1 MEYKFSE
8 GSEKVLNYAKDLTE
22 ELGHSYIGTEHILYG
37 LAKNYDSVAGNILY
51 SNNITNEIVKEKII
65 EYLSYSEKNENNV
78 IGFTPKTKRL
88 IENSYLETKKSKEK
102 LIETE
107 HILITILND
116 SSYMANKI
124 LVDLNVNTKKMYR
137 ELNDIIGN
145 KINNNSLV
153 LKLVYK
159 DFSMLFTGDIEEE
172 AESYIASKY
181 KDKLGADILKIAHHG
196 SKTSSTETFIEFVK
210 PKIALTGVGENNN
223 FGHPNEEVIKRF
235 ETLNTKVYRTDI
247 NGEISIKVDGGKI
260 LVECFRKEGNFG
272 VAKR

>member
-124 LVDLNVNTKKMYR
+124 LVDL
-137 ELNDIIGN
+137 IF
-145 KINNNSLV
+145 INLLLCKS
-153 LKLVYK
+153 
-159 DFSMLFTGDIEEE
+159 
-172 AESYIASKY
+172 SK
-181 KDKLGADILKIAHHG
+181 
-196 SKTSSTETFIEFVK
+196 
-210 PKIALTGVGENNN
+210 
-223 FGHPNEEVIKRF
+223 
-235 ETLNTKVYRTDI
+235 
-247 NGEISIKVDGGKI
+247 
-260 LVECFRKEGNFG
+260 
-272 VAKR
+272 

>member
-1 MEYKFSE
+1 MRVGAFYVLENM
-8 GSEKVLNYAKDLTE
+8 KV
-22 ELGHSYIGTEHILYG
+22 
-37 LAKNYDSVAGNILY
+37 KNI
-51 SNNITNEIVKEKII
+51 
-65 EYLSYSEKNENNV
+65 V
-78 IGFTPKTKRL
+78 IGVQAEKY
-88 IENSYLETKKSKEK
+88 ENCVKFMKFAKKKNVKVIALKAGDIFKLDKETCF
-102 LIETE
+102 ETIFPE
-107 HILITILND
+107 LDHTIL
-116 SSYMANKI
+116 
-124 LVDLNVNTKKMYR
+124 
-137 ELNDIIGN
+137 EN

>member
-1 MEYKFSE
+1 MRVGAFYVLENM
-8 GSEKVLNYAKDLTE
+8 KV
-22 ELGHSYIGTEHILYG
+22 
-37 LAKNYDSVAGNILY
+37 KNI
-51 SNNITNEIVKEKII
+51 
-65 EYLSYSEKNENNV
+65 V
-78 IGFTPKTKRL
+78 IGVQAEKY
-88 IENSYLETKKSKEK
+88 ENCVKFMKFAKKKNVKVIALKAGDIFKLDKETCF
-102 LIETE
+102 ETIFPE
-107 HILITILND
+107 LDHTIL
-116 SSYMANKI
+116 
-124 LVDLNVNTKKMYR
+124 
-137 ELNDIIGN
+137 EN

-159 DFSMLFTGDIEEE
+159 DFSMLFTGDIE
-172 AESYIASKY
+172 
-181 KDKLGADILKIAHHG
+181 DKLGADILKIAHHG